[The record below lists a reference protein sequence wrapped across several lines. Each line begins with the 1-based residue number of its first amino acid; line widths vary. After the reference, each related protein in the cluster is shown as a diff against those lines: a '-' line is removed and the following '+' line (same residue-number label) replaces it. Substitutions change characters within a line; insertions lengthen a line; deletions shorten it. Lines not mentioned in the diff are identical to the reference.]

1 MYEGDFSEYDEF
13 HDWSVNEIF
22 ISDDKISLLIEK
34 YDKSIK
40 LKIEFLDLKRIVIN
54 QIFIKNIIYD
64 MKIFD
69 CNTTPLDWN
78 ELAKK
83 IDEAYPIFQE
93 DIRGKIVKID
103 SSIGIDALIECGIV
117 LMMKLN

>member
-1 MYEGDFSEYDEF
+1 
-13 HDWSVNEIF
+13 
-22 ISDDKISLLIEK
+22 
-34 YDKSIK
+34 
-40 LKIEFLDLKRIVIN
+40 
-54 QIFIKNIIYD
+54 